1 MLLEEANALAE
12 ALHAG
17 DPEDARSLELW
28 AETHYNMALLQF
40 DGQHYE
46 LASESAGALVA
57 HVRREHARGVENER
71 SIAILK
77 AAVELQRICA
87 ERK

>member
-1 MLLEEANALAE
+1 
-12 ALHAG
+12 
-17 DPEDARSLELW
+17 
-28 AETHYNMALLQF
+28 MALLQF
-40 DGQHYE
+40 DGQDYE